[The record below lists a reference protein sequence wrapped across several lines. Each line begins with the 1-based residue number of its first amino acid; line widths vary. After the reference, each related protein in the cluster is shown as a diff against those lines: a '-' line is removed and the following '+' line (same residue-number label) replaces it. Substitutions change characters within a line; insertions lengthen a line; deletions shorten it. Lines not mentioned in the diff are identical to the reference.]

1 MLARHLLRVTA
12 RSSLVRPL
20 SSPLTSAPF
29 RQPAALRSIHP
40 TAVRW
45 SHDGSTKPPSSSA
58 QNQKPLPDLRQGIP
72 STFAQEFGK
81 QDTPKDDVDLGSEPQ
96 DAGGGKELPKAA
108 YESSIDRRRN
118 RMAQWFFIL
127 ATAGI
132 GLAAFRLGRNW
143 STEAEEEAHPDAP
156 SGWAVDLMWK
166 RIRARVSDQMGYY
179 TEPTFPK
186 LLPPVDQIDVP
197 VPPYT
202 LVISLE
208 DMLVHED
215 WSRKGGYRVAK
226 RPGMDFFL
234 MYLSQYYELCLFT
247 SVPFAIGQPVQA
259 KVDPYHFIMWNLFRE
274 ATRYD
279 NGDYVK
285 VRLLLCP
292 ESR

>member
-1 MLARHLLRVTA
+1 VVARWTHD
-12 RSSLVRPL
+12 SS
-20 SSPLTSAPF
+20 A
-29 RQPAALRSIHP
+29 
-40 TAVRW
+40 
-45 SHDGSTKPPSSSA
+45 KPPSQERP
-58 QNQKPLPDLRQGIP
+58 QNQPSQEPQKPLPDLRQGIP
-72 STFAQEFGK
+72 STFAQEFSNQ
-81 QDTPKDDVDLGSEPQ
+81 QDTHKDGAEEPAHEQ
-96 DAGGGKELPKAA
+96 EDGGAKEIPKAA

-118 RMAQWFFIL
+118 RMAQWFFIV

-132 GLAAFRLGRNW
+132 SLAAFRLGRNW
-143 STEAEEEAHPDAP
+143 PSEAEEKAHPDAP
-156 SGWAVDLMWK
+156 SGWAFDLMWK
-166 RIRARVSDQMGYY
+166 RIQARVNDQMGYY

-186 LLPPVDQIDVP
+186 LLPDVDKIDVP

-247 SVPFAIGQPVQA
+247 TVPFAIGSPVQS
-259 KVDPYHFIMWNLFRE
+259 KVDPYHFIMWPLFRE

-285 VRLLLCP
+285 VCAP
-292 ESR
+292 E

>member
-1 MLARHLLRVTA
+1 MLARHVLRATQ
-12 RSSLVRPL
+12 RFSLARPL
-20 SSPLTSAPF
+20 LPLTSAPVRHPAF
-29 RQPAALRSIHP
+29 RSLKPALA
-40 TAVRW
+40 RW
-45 SHDGSTKPPSSSA
+45 NHDDAPSKPSPKD
-58 QNQKPLPDLRQGIP
+58 QKPLPDLRQGIP
-72 STFAQEFGK
+72 STFAKEFG
-81 QDTPKDDVDLGSEPQ
+81 QQEPPKDDAAEPELP
-96 DAGGGKELPKAA
+96 DGPGGKELPKAA

-127 ATAGI
+127 AAAGI

-143 STEAEEEAHPDAP
+143 PTDDEEKAHPDAP

-166 RIRARVSDQMGYY
+166 RIRARVGDQMGYY

-186 LLPPVDQIDVP
+186 LLPPVDQADVP

-208 DMLVHED
+208 NMLVHED

-247 SVPFAIGQPVQA
+247 SVPWAIGQPVQA

-285 VRLLLCP
+285 VCLLL
-292 ESR
+292 